1 MPYNYKQEAA
11 KYMEQIKNEKSN
23 SDKLHALKAIIGMMW
38 QTGVDN
44 VNDLPE
50 KAAYTS
56 PEVLAA
62 ELNINSPFNSMVAR
76 KKKEAFWIDFP
87 VDEYASP
94 EKINEFFK
102 SFKEHEKF
110 KDPKVIEEENERRE
124 LHSLGMMSAGELYLA
139 AHYDPNKDKRFYL
152 YGDNVKMSEEEYRPM
167 WSQFQS
173 LSELS
178 NAFNAINGLGD
189 NNELKKDCEPVHDAI
204 RLISN
209 KQYEKYAKSN
219 KGLKAAQQ
227 KLAQIPALLDRKIDT
242 PSEYQDIELYKDG
255 MTLYD
260 LMDTQLEGG
269 IGDHLLANTL
279 SGLGWPIPEAGKKAQ
294 QREAEL
300 IEKDKLAKQEIEKN
314 GWRPVGQV
322 RARLTTD
329 YQLDKSV
336 EPITASLSTLWNQ
349 IEEDRFPEDMRA
361 DIKHTKN
368 IANEVTHRVYSN
380 PKYHTNTN
388 MLELY
393 QKTKKLP
400 ELFSTQIDAPE
411 RYREKYGDKM
421 SYMSYFREE
430 YPDTY
435 FGQGMPDLQEALENV
450 NGYYGLGIDMAPV
463 FAQSD
468 KELRE
473 KQEKKWAD
481 ESLRQNL
488 KYAQT
493 DLNEKTLLLDEGRIQ
508 IENEQKSLETFRKD
522 VCKTFTKFPEHLALK
537 KGTFSTKN
545 KSLQP
550 LKTMIEDLNLM
561 TDPLGGVGEKSDMEI
576 VEKLFEIHAEAKRIS
591 ELDSTKNNQERKD
604 TIDAILKS
612 TGEALADKRILKTI
626 EKSEAQQEAQ
636 QAAPEKSQKTM
647 GEAFIEAKQHQL
659 AMMPS
664 ASETCKTHEEAEA
677 YKQELEMQLS
687 KLIAAKILAKSL
699 DDAPAKDKDHM
710 EPMTL
715 QEQIAALD
723 ENDPNSTLSDVAY
736 QVRKRKDFDHMIK
749 SAGLSTDALEELR
762 QKGASGNLILNELS
776 KHAKIVIA
784 EEHKKEKEAA
794 EKKVNPNDFG
804 MSKK

>member
-11 KYMEQIKNEKSN
+11 KYMEQIKNEKDN

-62 ELNINSPFNSMVAR
+62 ELNINSPFKTMTAKKMVDLIW
-76 KKKEAFWIDFP
+76 KEFP
-87 VDEYASP
+87 VGEYTSP

-139 AHYDPNKDKRFYL
+139 ANYDPNKDKRFYL

-167 WSQFQS
+167 WIQFQS

-178 NAFNAINGLGD
+178 NAFGAINDLGD

-209 KQYEKYAKSN
+209 KQFEKRAKSN

-260 LMDTQLEGG
+260 LMDMQLGG
-269 IGDHLLANTL
+269 GFGDHLLANTL
-279 SGLGWPIPEAGKKAQ
+279 SGLDWPIPEAGKKAQ
-294 QREAEL
+294 QREAEF
-300 IEKDKLAKQEIEKN
+300 IEKDKLAKQEIDKN
-314 GWRPVGQV
+314 GWRTVDQV
-322 RARLTTD
+322 RERLTTD
-329 YQLDKSV
+329 YQHDPSAKL
-336 EPITASLSTLWNQ
+336 ITEWLTKLWDQ
-349 IEEDRFPEDMRA
+349 IDENMFPEDMQA
-361 DIKHTKN
+361 DIKHTKK
-368 IANEVTHRVYSN
+368 IADNVTHLVRSN

-400 ELFSTQIDAPE
+400 ELFQTQIDVPE

-421 SYMSYFREE
+421 SYMSYFREQ
-430 YPDTY
+430 YPEIL
-435 FGQGMPDLQEALENV
+435 FGQGMPIFQEALENV

-468 KELRE
+468 KELSE

-481 ESLRQNL
+481 ELLRQNL

-493 DLNEKTLLLDEGRIQ
+493 ELNEKTLLHDEARIQ
-508 IENEQKSLETFRKD
+508 NEDEQKRLETFRED
-522 VCKTFTKFPEHLALK
+522 VYKTFTKFPEHLALK

-550 LKTMIEDLNLM
+550 LKTMIEDLNNM
-561 TDPLGGVGEKSDMEI
+561 TDPLGGVGEKSDMEM
-576 VEKLFEIHAEAKRIS
+576 VDKLFEIHAEAKRIS
-591 ELDSTKNNQERKD
+591 ELDSTKNNQKRKD

-612 TGEALADKRILKTI
+612 TRDALADKRILKTI

-636 QAAPEKSQKTM
+636 QAAPEKSQQTM
-647 GEAFIEAKQHQL
+647 GEGFIEVKQQQL

-664 ASETCKTHEEAEA
+664 ASEACKTPEEAEA

-699 DDAPAKDKDHM
+699 ADAPAKDKDHM

-723 ENDPNSTLSDVAY
+723 ENDPNSTLSDVAC
-736 QVRKRKDFDHMIK
+736 QVRQRKDFDHMIK

-784 EEHKKEKEAA
+784 EEHKKEKAAA
-794 EKKVNPNDFG
+794 EKKVNPNAYG
-804 MSKK
+804 MGKK